1 MLGGALLYAGLVLA
15 LLGVVTLVRPLRW
28 LRIPSRRR
36 AAGLFVAGLALMAVA
51 VALPAPTTRVAPPR
65 TQLDAVIPAWQ
76 FGERHEIRIHA
87 DPVRVE
93 RAARAVTAREIRLF
107 RLLTWIR
114 NPRRPGSA
122 QRANILA
129 PPADRPILD
138 VALGSGFMML
148 AEEPQRELVFGTLV
162 LVPEEIRRLPP
173 DELRRVRREL
183 TPAKFRALGAPG
195 YAKAVMNFR
204 IEDEGGGWTR
214 LVTETR
220 IFATDDHA
228 RRRFAA
234 YWRTIYPGSA
244 LIRRMWLRA
253 IRARAEAGGSS

>member
-1 MLGGALLYAGLVLA
+1 VFGCVLLYAGLVLA

-28 LRIPSRRR
+28 LRISSRRR
-36 AAGLFVAGLALMAVA
+36 AAGLLIAGVALVFVAA
-51 VALPAPTTRVAPPR
+51 ALPAPTTRVARPR
-65 TQLDAVIPAWQ
+65 TQLDAVLPAWQ
-76 FGERHEIRIHA
+76 FDERHEIRIHA
-87 DPVRVE
+87 GPARVE
-93 RAARAVTAREIRLF
+93 QAARAVTAREIRLF

-114 NPRRPGSA
+114 NPRRPGRT
-122 QRANILA
+122 QPANILA
-129 PPADRPILD
+129 APADRPILD

-162 LVPEEIRRLPP
+162 LVPEEVRRLPA
-173 DELRRVRREL
+173 DEIQRLRQQL
-183 TPAKFRALGAPG
+183 TPARFRALAEPG
-195 YAKAVMNFR
+195 YAKAVMSFR
-204 IEDEGGGWTR
+204 LADEGGGWTR

-220 IFATDDHA
+220 VFATDDHA

-253 IRARAEAGGSS
+253 IRVRAEAGGSS